1 MVIRTAVDEDL
12 DKIASLCAEAL
23 TCDAEDAR
31 HLPQLLWDSPTSRP
45 DLKLVAEADEGILGV
60 AFSALHADGDG
71 PPVGFI
77 DLLAVAPTA
86 QRQGH
91 GRGLLAAAEDT
102 LKRAGVAETHLGGN
116 APCYAWPGIDLD
128 YTAAMRLA
136 ESAGYTESYEAFNM
150 SVDLT
155 AASLDTA
162 SAEKRFNESG
172 IAVRPLAASD
182 EPDFSSWVTQ
192 YWSANWAWEA
202 SRSLVRNEAKCFV
215 ATRGS
220 DLIAFAAFGAGR
232 PSWFGPMGTVPAE
245 QRQGLGAVLL
255 KRCLAEQR
263 SSGLSRSTIAWVGP
277 AEFYSRSVHAEVD
290 RKFRIYRKD
299 L

>member
-1 MVIRTAVDEDL
+1 
-12 DKIASLCAEAL
+12 
-23 TCDAEDAR
+23 
-31 HLPQLLWDSPTSRP
+31 
-45 DLKLVAEADEGILGV
+45 
-60 AFSALHADGDG
+60 
-71 PPVGFI
+71 
-77 DLLAVAPTA
+77 
-86 QRQGH
+86 
-91 GRGLLAAAEDT
+91 
-102 LKRAGVAETHLGGN
+102 
-116 APCYAWPGIDLD
+116 
-128 YTAAMRLA
+128 
-136 ESAGYTESYEAFNM
+136 M

-172 IAVRPLAASD
+172 IVVRSLAASD

-192 YWSANWAWEA
+192 YWNANWAWEA